1 MVARKSDQS
10 SIKPRILSI
19 TFRTF
24 CIKYPSLKIPEREGY
39 GNPSLMVG
47 PLRKD

>member
-24 CIKYPSLKIPEREGY
+24 CIKYPSLKIPEGEGY
-39 GNPSLMVG
+39 LKTLPQDQT
-47 PLRKD
+47 LRKA